1 MNLYFIAGAS
11 GSGKTAIIPHL
22 KELWGKRIAVYDFDE
37 IGVPKDADT
46 KWRQEFTEK
55 WLQKLLSDNQDACLL
70 GQMVLGEIF
79 SCPSAT
85 QLSKINFCFLDVSDI
100 ERIKRLRKRGT
111 YGADQNML
119 SWAAWLRMHLF
130 DPHWHLQAIKE
141 NSWSALNW
149 SALDDLSSWTQ
160 KANIKIIDTSKDDVA
175 KTAKKIAGWVRSR
188 LK

>member
-79 SCPSAT
+79 ACPSAT

-119 SWAAWLRMHLF
+119 SWACMASYASFR
-130 DPHWHLQAIKE
+130 
-141 NSWSALNW
+141 SALA
-149 SALDDLSSWTQ
+149 STGHKREFLERFKLECF
-160 KANIKIIDTSKDDVA
+160 
-175 KTAKKIAGWVRSR
+175 R
-188 LK
+188 

>member
-22 KELWGKRIAVYDFDE
+22 KELWGQRIAVYDFDE

-70 GQMVLGEIF
+70 GQIF
-79 SCPSAT
+79 ACPSAT

-119 SWAAWLRMHLF
+119 SWACMASYASFR
-130 DPHWHLQAIKE
+130 
-141 NSWSALNW
+141 SALA
-149 SALDDLSSWTQ
+149 STGHKREFLERFKLECF
-160 KANIKIIDTSKDDVA
+160 
-175 KTAKKIAGWVRSR
+175 R
-188 LK
+188 